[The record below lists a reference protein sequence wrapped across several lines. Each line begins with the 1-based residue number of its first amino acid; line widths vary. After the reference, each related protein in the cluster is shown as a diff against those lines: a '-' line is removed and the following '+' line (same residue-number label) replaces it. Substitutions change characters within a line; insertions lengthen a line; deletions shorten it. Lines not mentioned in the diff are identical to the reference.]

1 MVAPASNRALRRAQ
15 SAEDKAKLK
24 RLMGRGKKLAANKR
38 AEALCDLADRVA
50 QHAMRRGGYLVE
62 QSRFIAEFFAWG
74 VFVRDLKAAIDAAA
88 TGKAI
93 RLPEPPPLPAD
104 ADADLR
110 PALRHFAGL
119 AGVPVPESWGDSP

>member
-1 MVAPASNRALRRAQ
+1 MAETTPNRALRRAQ
-15 SAEDKAKLK
+15 SAEQRVKVK
-24 RLMGRGKKLAANKR
+24 RLNARSKKLLANSR

-50 QHAMRRGGYLVE
+50 LHAMRRGGYLIDHG
-62 QSRFIAEFFAWG
+62 RFIADFFAWG

-93 RLPEPPPLPAD
+93 RLPEPPPLPVD

-119 AGVPVPESWGDSP
+119 AGVPVPESWRDSP